1 MATDQIERRARRLHS
16 DAVAA
21 EGGIGLA
28 REELSVVPHADIDQT
43 GRLVLGAAA
52 RARDARDPRRAPSP
66 RPPPSALRSLR
77 RLRRPCRAFPS

>member
-1 MATDQIERRARRLHS
+1 MTTDQIERRARRLHS

-52 RARDARDPRRAPSP
+52 RARDTRDTHADIRAPRRDTV
-66 RPPPSALRSLR
+66 RPPSS
-77 RLRRPCRAFPS
+77 CRFQCRFQQFR